1 MRYEPT
7 RATDPGP
14 GWRTRRPPPSYE
26 ETRGEDPTRP
36 EPCPPPG
43 TCSRDGHGWTYVRP
57 PHVVRSR
64 SDSLVHSLAIGIN
77 LLFAEW
83 EV

>member
-26 ETRGEDPTRP
+26 EKRGEDPTRTL
-36 EPCPPPG
+36 PPSWDMLAGRTWMDVCTTPARG
-43 TCSRDGHGWTYVRP
+43 T
-57 PHVVRSR
+57 
-64 SDSLVHSLAIGIN
+64 
-77 LLFAEW
+77 FEK
-83 EV
+83 